1 MIKHAR
7 LDDIICYQASL
18 MLKFKWEWS
27 KDYIESS
34 QKTFALL
41 PQVWLVPYCIIV
53 HRASEIETYIYI
65 CKLEIN
71 KIYVFYKIIFALFL
85 VPQLHSYKHDQVLYP
100 HQVPQ
105 SVLFIKP
112 YMKSWEIFRFL
123 SFFSTGQVNNAL
135 NLINEWMNH
144 AWSCTLLQLM
154 SLF

>member
-18 MLKFKWEWS
+18 MLKFQMRV
-27 KDYIESS
+27 
-34 QKTFALL
+34 QKIILNPPNMFALL

-53 HRASEIETYIYI
+53 HRASEIET

-71 KIYVFYKIIFALFL
+71 KIDVFYKIIFALFL

-123 SFFSTGQVNNAL
+123 SFFSWGQVNNAL

>member
-7 LDDIICYQASL
+7 LDDMICYQASL
-18 MLKFKWEWS
+18 MLKFYMRVVKRLYW
-27 KDYIESS
+27 ILP
-34 QKTFALL
+34 KTFALL

-53 HRASEIETYIYI
+53 HRVSEIET

-71 KIYVFYKIIFALFL
+71 KIYVFYEIIYALFL
-85 VPQLHSYKHDQVLYP
+85 VPQLNSYKHDQVLYP

>member
-1 MIKHAR
+1 MRVVKR
-7 LDDIICYQASL
+7 LYWILPKNICSAATGMTGPILYHN
-18 MLKFKWEWS
+18 
-27 KDYIESS
+27 SS
-34 QKTFALL
+34 CF
-41 PQVWLVPYCIIV
+41 WN
-53 HRASEIETYIYI
+53 RYI

>member
-1 MIKHAR
+1 MRVVKR
-7 LDDIICYQASL
+7 LYWILPKNICSAA
-18 MLKFKWEWS
+18 
-27 KDYIESS
+27 
-34 QKTFALL
+34 TC
-41 PQVWLVPYCIIV
+41 WLVPYCIIV
-53 HRASEIETYIYI
+53 HRASEIET
-65 CKLEIN
+65 CKLKIN
-71 KIYVFYKIIFALFL
+71 KINVFYKIIFALFL

>member
-1 MIKHAR
+1 MRVVKR
-7 LDDIICYQASL
+7 LYWILPKNICSAATGMTGPILYH
-18 MLKFKWEWS
+18 
-27 KDYIESS
+27 SS
-34 QKTFALL
+34 SCF
-41 PQVWLVPYCIIV
+41 WNRNI
-53 HRASEIETYIYI
+53 YIYI

-123 SFFSTGQVNNAL
+123 SFFSWGQVNNAL

>member
-18 MLKFKWEWS
+18 VLKFKWEWS
-27 KDYIESS
+27 KDYTESS

-71 KIYVFYKIIFALFL
+71 KIYVFYEIIYALFL
-85 VPQLHSYKHDQVLYP
+85 VPQLNSYKHDQVLYP
-100 HQVPQ
+100 HQVSS
-105 SVLFIKP
+105 SVLFLNLTWNLER
-112 YMKSWEIFRFL
+112 YFVFSL
-123 SFFSTGQVNNAL
+123 SFLEVR
-135 NLINEWMNH
+135 LIMLWI
-144 AWSCTLLQLM
+144 W
-154 SLF
+154 

>member
-71 KIYVFYKIIFALFL
+71 KIYVFYEIIYALFL
-85 VPQLHSYKHDQVLYP
+85 VPQLNSYKHDQVLYP
-100 HQVPQ
+100 HQVSS
-105 SVLFIKP
+105 SVFFLNLTWNLERYFVF
-112 YMKSWEIFRFL
+112 SL
-123 SFFSTGQVNNAL
+123 SFLEVR
-135 NLINEWMNH
+135 LIMLWI
-144 AWSCTLLQLM
+144 W
-154 SLF
+154 